1 MGAESTG
8 PEIVSVRDVTKSF
21 GDNVVLSDINLSV
34 REGEAV
40 AVVGPSG
47 SGKSTLLRCI
57 NRLEVID
64 GGEVL
69 VKGELVGYER
79 HGDDLRVA
87 SGKATARQRLNI
99 GMVFQQFNL
108 FPHKSALQNVIEAPI
123 LSRRMSKSDATKNG
137 KDLLTRVGL
146 AERVDYYPAEL
157 SGGQQQ
163 RVAIARAL
171 AMKPDVMLFD
181 EPTSAL
187 DPELVGEVL
196 AVIKDLAEGGMT
208 MMIVTHEMQFAA
220 DVADRTIFMDEGR
233 IVEVGPSRQVINSPS
248 SQRAREFFTRVK
260 MVDI

>member
-1 MGAESTG
+1 M
-8 PEIVSVRDVTKSF
+8 RDVTKSF
-21 GDNVVLSDINLSV
+21 SDNVVLSDINLSV

-64 GGEVL
+64 SGEVL

-79 HGDDLRVA
+79 SGDDLRVA
-87 SGKATARQRLNI
+87 SGKLTSRQRLNI

-123 LSRRMSKSDATKNG
+123 LSRRMSKADAIGNG

-233 IVEVGPSRQVINSPS
+233 IVEEGPSRQVINSPS

>member
-1 MGAESTG
+1 MIEFRDIEKSYGDHLVLHELNF
-8 PEIVSVRDVTKSF
+8 SVAKGDRVT
-21 GDNVVLSDINLSV
+21 LI
-34 REGEAV
+34 
-40 AVVGPSG
+40 GPSG
-47 SGKSTLLRCI
+47 SGKTTILRLVMTLEEATDGYI
-57 NRLEVID
+57 FID
-64 GGEVL
+64 GQPLTHE
-69 VKGELVGYER
+69 ER
-79 HGDDLRVA
+79 GGKRVA
-87 SGKATARQRLNI
+87 RSKKDQKDIRKRI

-123 LSRRMSKSDATKNG
+123 LSRRISKSDATKNG

>member
-1 MGAESTG
+1 MDAENDGA
-8 PEIVSVRDVTKSF
+8 EIVSVRDVTKSF
-21 GDNVVLSDINLSV
+21 SDNVVLSDINLSV

-64 GGEVL
+64 SGEVL

-79 HGDDLRVA
+79 SGDDLRVA
-87 SGKATARQRLNI
+87 SGKLTSRQRLNI

-123 LSRRMSKSDATKNG
+123 LSRRMSKADAIGNG

-233 IVEVGPSRQVINSPS
+233 IVEEGPSRQVINSPS